1 MIEWF
6 YSYFVTPIAPKFYAG
21 IYGILSYLGWYHKT
35 AKILFLGLD
44 NAGKTTLLR
53 RMKDDI
59 VGIYEPTF
67 HPNYETLVVGNVQFH
82 TYDLGGHKS
91 SRQIWHNYWEDI
103 DGIVFLV
110 DAVDSQRFDEAKK
123 ELDII
128 LSEKKLDETPI
139 LVLGN
144 KIDLS
149 KAVSEKVLRNQLSFL
164 QKNNTKLFMCSI
176 VSNIGFKKGFIWLGK
191 IV

>member
-1 MIEWF
+1 MFEWF
-6 YSYFVTPIAPKFYAG
+6 YSYIVTPFAPRF
-21 IYGILSYLGWYHKT
+21 YGILSYLGLYHKT

-67 HPNYETLVVGNVQFH
+67 HPNYDTLIVGNVQFH
-82 TYDLGGHKS
+82 TFDLGGHKS
-91 SRQIWHNYWEDI
+91 SRQLWRNYWEDI

-110 DAVDSQRFDEAKK
+110 DAVDSRRFDEARK
-123 ELDII
+123 ELLSI
-128 LSEKKLDETPI
+128 LREDKLNETPI

-149 KAVSEKVLRNQLSFL
+149 RAVSEKVLRDRLSFP
-164 QKNNTKLFMCSI
+164 QKKNVKLFMCSI
-176 VSNIGFKKGFIWLGK
+176 VLNIGYKTAFEWLGK
-191 IV
+191 II